1 LKGYPHIELR
11 YQLKSIQTKLTTI
24 VVDGELSLMIE
35 EKDSEDAIGL
45 ATYSNSEST
54 VLSIASIF
62 ENLWMQSTVD

>member
-11 YQLKSIQTKLTTI
+11 YLLKSIQTKLTTI

-54 VLSIASIF
+54 VLSITSIF